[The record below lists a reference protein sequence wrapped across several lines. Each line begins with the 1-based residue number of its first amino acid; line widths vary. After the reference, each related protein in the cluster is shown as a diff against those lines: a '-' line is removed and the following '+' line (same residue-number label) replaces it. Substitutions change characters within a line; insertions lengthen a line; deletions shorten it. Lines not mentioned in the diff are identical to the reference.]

1 MYRQIGINLFLG
13 IVGLCAI
20 IGVIG
25 CDNFEDLIT
34 EIIDPVPI
42 EPEDNE
48 WVGTWALESY
58 QGLSL
63 LETVA
68 EYDDYDDEDFTF
80 LDADGAAVEGN
91 LREQAIAAFW
101 TGDGVTGYDG
111 AISYSFANDGIVEIE
126 IVIRIQMQVENIQG
140 VLVGRDQIRGTYSLI
155 GSSYATE
162 IADEVETGTW
172 QRTGEILLLNPE
184 GAEGLTV
191 LKKLRNLH

>member
-1 MYRQIGINLFLG
+1 MYSQVGINLFLG
-13 IVGLCAI
+13 IVGLCVI

-34 EIIDPVPI
+34 EIIDPDPI
-42 EPEDNE
+42 ESAANE

-63 LETVA
+63 LETLA

-80 LDADGAAVEGN
+80 LDADGSVVEGN
-91 LREQAIAAFW
+91 LREQALAAFW

-111 AISYSFANDGIVEIE
+111 SISYSFNNEGIMEIE

-140 VLVGRDQIRGTYSLI
+140 VLVGKDQIPGTYSLI
-155 GSSYATE
+155 GSSYTTV

-172 QRTGEILLLNPE
+172 QRTGEILLLSPE

-191 LKKLRNLH
+191 LKAL

>member
-1 MYRQIGINLFLG
+1 MYSQIGINLCLG
-13 IVGLCAI
+13 IVGLCTI
-20 IGVIG
+20 IGFIG

-34 EIIDPVPI
+34 EIIDPDPI

-48 WVGTWALESY
+48 WVGTWTLESY

-63 LETVA
+63 LETLT

-80 LDADGAAVEGN
+80 LAPDGSVVEGN
-91 LREQAIAAFW
+91 LREQTLAAFW
-101 TGDGVTGYDG
+101 TGDGVTGHDG
-111 AISYSFANDGIVEIE
+111 SISYSFSNEGIMEIE

-155 GSSYATE
+155 GSIYTTV

-172 QRTGEILLLNPE
+172 QRTRDTLILNPE
-184 GAEGLTV
+184 ERDSLTV
-191 LKKLRNLH
+191 LKKL